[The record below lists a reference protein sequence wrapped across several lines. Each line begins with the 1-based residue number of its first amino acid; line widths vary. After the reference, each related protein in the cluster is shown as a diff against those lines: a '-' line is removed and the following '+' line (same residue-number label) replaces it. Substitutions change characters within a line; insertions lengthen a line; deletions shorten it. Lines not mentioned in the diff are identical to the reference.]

1 MEEHRGLELEGKT
14 IGLIGYGNTGKSF
27 AKKLQGFNNLKVL
40 CYDILEGVGDFAAE
54 QVSLEEL
61 KKKAHIVS
69 LNIPET
75 PETLGFINKK
85 FINNMH
91 HPFWLINTAR
101 GKPVITEDLVV
112 GLETGRILGACL
124 DVLEYE
130 SRSFYSI
137 FKSNK
142 QNSAL
147 AYLLKSDQ
155 VLLSPHVGG
164 WTVESHRKLAQT
176 ILDKIKA
183 LCLTV

>member
-1 MEEHRGLELEGKT
+1 
-14 IGLIGYGNTGKSF
+14 
-27 AKKLQGFNNLKVL
+27 
-40 CYDILEGVGDFAAE
+40 
-54 QVSLEEL
+54 
-61 KKKAHIVS
+61 
-69 LNIPET
+69 
-75 PETLGFINKK
+75 
-85 FINNMH
+85 MH
-91 HPFWLINTAR
+91 HLFWLINTAR
-101 GKPVITEDLVV
+101 GKAVITEDLVV
-112 GLETGRILGACL
+112 GLETGRILGAGL

-164 WTVESHRKLAQT
+164 WTVESHQRLAQT

-183 LCLTV
+183 LSLIV